1 MTRGRIGS
9 AAEKF
14 ASEDRKRS
22 TGKGRALTT
31 MNLRTSPVSIP
42 ISDFSSQR
50 VEKERERRNN
60 APALSACQ
68 AIRNSSQCSPL
79 LCTSFCPDSRRKAW
93 ISELRTS
100 R

>member
-22 TGKGRALTT
+22 RKEKAGRALTT

-50 VEKERERRNN
+50 VEKEE
-60 APALSACQ
+60 
-68 AIRNSSQCSPL
+68 
-79 LCTSFCPDSRRKAW
+79 
-93 ISELRTS
+93 E
-100 R
+100 